1 MNNCR
6 EMNAGRGRESFF
18 PVGRATVPRMDRRF
32 SADRKKRL
40 PTPSA
45 PPLPVNTAVIHSPI
59 LSAAKKKEVRQ
70 AFQPDGHAIVRLSEP
85 SVTQFSGWKV

>member
-45 PPLPVNTAVIHSPI
+45 PPLPVNTTVIHSPI
-59 LSAAKKKEVRQ
+59 LSLFTSSASFR
-70 AFQPDGHAIVRLSEP
+70 HCLSEP
-85 SVTQFSGWKV
+85 QSAI